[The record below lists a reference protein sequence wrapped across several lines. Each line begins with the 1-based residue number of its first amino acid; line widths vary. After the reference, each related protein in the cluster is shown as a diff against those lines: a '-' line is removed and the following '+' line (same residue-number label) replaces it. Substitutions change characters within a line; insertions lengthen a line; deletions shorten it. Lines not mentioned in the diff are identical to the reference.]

1 MDQETIGSFI
11 NKVID
16 ILQSNIYYKK
26 NLIPWIKLIFEKHFS
41 IILNLPTKTLDNFSV
56 IRQLIINRT
65 QYKEKLNYL
74 GNKMNFIFDYYQKIK
89 NNKNLGEENKKEYQP
104 LLEYYE
110 SDDED
115 TIKKNKGKFIF
126 IFLKIFKNLK
136 IN

>member
-136 IN
+136 IT